1 MEQLLLH
8 AIGDYIT
15 QTDWMA
21 REKLRRW
28 SVAWVHA
35 LVYALPFG
43 LLAPSWPAWLVIF
56 GSHALIDRYAL
67 ARHLIYWRARIFDP
81 SLRWAD
87 CQETG
92 FGPQMPPWK
101 AFWLMV
107 LTDNVMH
114 LCINYAALRWL

>member
-8 AIGDYIT
+8 AIGDYLT

-21 REKLRRW
+21 REKLRHW
-28 SVAWVHA
+28 QAALLHA
-35 LVYALPFG
+35 LVYAVPFW
-43 LLAPSWPAWLVIF
+43 LLDPSLAAWLVIF
-56 GSHALIDRYAL
+56 GTHAVIDRFAL
-67 ARHLIYWRARIFDP
+67 ARHVIYWRAKLFNP
-81 SLRWAD
+81 SLRWVD

-92 FGPQMPPWK
+92 FAPHMPPWK

-107 LTDNVMH
+107 LTDNVLH